1 MRSADDGRQTIDHEK
16 KKLAEC
22 SRKRLAVEGGFDG
35 EAAALEDVGVDHGGF
50 YVFVSE
56 EFLYGA
62 DVVAVL

>member
-16 KKLAEC
+16 KKLAKC

-56 EFLYGA
+56 EFLHSA

>member
-16 KKLAEC
+16 KKLAKC

-35 EAAALEDVGVDHGGF
+35 EAAALENVGVDHGGF
-50 YVFVSE
+50 DIFVSE

-62 DVVAVL
+62 NVVAIL

>member
-16 KKLAEC
+16 KKLAKC

-56 EFLYGA
+56 ELLHGA